1 MVIVLKSRKGFSML
15 EMLACMC
22 IISAFM
28 LISLAN
34 TNKLNLQHYDFLNE
48 YLYSQSKAILNKE
61 SVSVG
66 NGLYFNNMGHINQAK
81 TIEFF
86 NHKVIVHLGTGYATT
101 D

>member
-1 MVIVLKSRKGFSML
+1 MLKTKKGFSML

-34 TNKLNLQHYDFLNE
+34 TNKLNLEHYYFLND
-48 YLYSQSKAILNKE
+48 YLYCQSKAILNRE

-66 NGLYFNNMGHINQAK
+66 KGLYFNNMGHINQAK
-81 TIEFF
+81 TIEFI
-86 NHKVIVHLGTGYATT
+86 NHNVIVHLGTGYATT